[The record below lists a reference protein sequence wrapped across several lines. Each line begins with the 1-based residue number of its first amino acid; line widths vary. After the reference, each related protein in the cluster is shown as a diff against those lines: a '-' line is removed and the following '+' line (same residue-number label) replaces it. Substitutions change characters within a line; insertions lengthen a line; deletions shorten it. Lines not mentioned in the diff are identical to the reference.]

1 MAKKSN
7 IGIIKNYQAEY
18 EQLQRDLQGAK
29 PWVKKASYLQFYKKI
44 AKAADQRMVNLES
57 LAKKEGYKEVT
68 EWAYAKAQRDIRGM
82 FGQDAK
88 RFNRKISGDENL
100 NTIYKDINRVLD
112 FLNAPTSSKQQ
123 IDEIFA
129 KRANTIKEKYD
140 VDMNWS
146 KAATVFDTVLWKKTG
161 ARKASATA
169 LKAIGIIQKNKK
181 QIKRALAENKPI
193 SIIIPEETDP
203 NTGRSTKDINVEETV
218 NHFLRYYKKDV
229 KKLLNRR

>member
-1 MAKKSN
+1 MAKRSN

-18 EQLQRDLQGAK
+18 EQLQRDLQGVK

-44 AKAADQRMVNLES
+44 AKAADQRMVNIEA
-57 LAKKEGYKEVT
+57 LAKKDGYKEIT

-82 FGQDAK
+82 FGQDAT
-88 RFNRKISGDENL
+88 RFNRKISPDENL

-112 FLNAPTSSKQQ
+112 FLNSPTSSKQQ
-123 IDEIFA
+123 IDEIFE

-146 KAATVFDTVLWKKTG
+146 KTATVFDTVLWKKTG

-181 QIKRALAENKPI
+181 QIKRALKENEPI
-193 SIIIPEETDP
+193 SIIIPEQKDP
-203 NTGRSTKDINVEETV
+203 KTGKLTKDINVEETV

-229 KKLLNRR
+229 NSLLKRR

>member
-1 MAKKSN
+1 MAKSK
-7 IGIIKNYQAEY
+7 IGILKDYQAEY
-18 EQLQRDLQGAK
+18 EQLQRNLQGAK

-44 AKAADQRMVNLES
+44 AKAADQRLVNLES
-57 LAKKEGYKEVT
+57 LAKKDGYKEVT

-146 KAATVFDTVLWKKTG
+146 KTATVFDTVLWKKTG

-169 LKAIGIIQKNKK
+169 LKAIGIIQKNQK

-193 SIIIPEETDP
+193 SIIIPESIDP
-203 NTGRSTKDINVEETV
+203 ITGEKTKDINIEETV

-229 KKLLNRR
+229 KSLLKRK

>member
-1 MAKKSN
+1 MAKSK
-7 IGIIKNYQAEY
+7 IGILKDYQAEY
-18 EQLQRDLQGAK
+18 EQLQRNLQGVK

-44 AKAADQRMVNLES
+44 AKAADQRLVNLES
-57 LAKKEGYKEVT
+57 LAKKDGYKEVT

-123 IDEIFA
+123 IDIIFN

-140 VDMNWS
+140 VNMNWS
-146 KAATVFDTVLWKKTG
+146 KTATVFDTVLWKKTG

-169 LKAIGIIQKNKK
+169 LKAIGIIQKNQK

-193 SIIIPEETDP
+193 SIIIPETTDP
-203 NTGRSTKDINVEETV
+203 ITGEKTKDINIEETV

-229 KKLLNRR
+229 KSLLKRK

>member
-1 MAKKSN
+1 MAKRSN

-18 EQLQRDLQGAK
+18 EQLQRDLQGVK

-44 AKAADQRMVNLES
+44 AKAADQRMVNIEA
-57 LAKKEGYKEVT
+57 LAKKDGYKEIT

-82 FGQDAK
+82 FGQDAT
-88 RFNRKISGDENL
+88 RFNRKISPDENL

-112 FLNAPTSSKQQ
+112 FLNSPTSSKQQ
-123 IDEIFA
+123 IDEIFE
-129 KRANTIKEKYD
+129 KRANTIKEKYG

-146 KAATVFDTVLWKKTG
+146 KTATVFDTVLWKKTG

-181 QIKRALAENKPI
+181 QIKRALKENEPI
-193 SIIIPEETDP
+193 SIIIPEQKDP
-203 NTGRSTKDINVEETV
+203 KTGKLTKDINVEETV

-229 KKLLNRR
+229 NSLLKRR

>member
-1 MAKKSN
+1 MAKRN
-7 IGIIKNYQAEY
+7 IGIIKNYQSEY
-18 EQLQRDLQGAK
+18 EQLQRNLKGIPSDIR
-29 PWVKKASYLQFYKKI
+29 KAAYLQFYKKI
-44 AKAADQRMVNLES
+44 AKAADQRMVNLEA
-57 LAKKEGYKEVT
+57 LAKKDGYKEVT
-68 EWAYAKAQRDIRGM
+68 EWAYAKAQRDIRSM

-88 RFNRKISGDENL
+88 RFNRKISPDENL
-100 NTIYKDINRVLD
+100 LTIYKDINRVLD

-140 VDMNWS
+140 VDMSWS
-146 KAATVFDTVLWKKTG
+146 KTATVFDTVLWKKTG

-181 QIKRALAENKPI
+181 QIKRALKENKPI

-203 NTGRSTKDINVEETV
+203 ITGRSTKDINVEETV

-229 KKLLNRR
+229 KKLLNRK

>member
-1 MAKKSN
+1 MAKSK
-7 IGIIKNYQAEY
+7 IGIIKNYQSEY
-18 EQLQRDLQGAK
+18 EQLQRNLQGAK

-57 LAKKEGYKEVT
+57 LAKKDGYKEVT

-88 RFNRKISGDENL
+88 RFNRKISPDENL
-100 NTIYKDINRVLD
+100 LTIYKDINRVLD

-123 IDEIFA
+123 IDEIFL
-129 KRANTIKEKYD
+129 KRASTIKEKYD

-146 KAATVFDTVLWKKTG
+146 KTATVFDTVLWKKTG

-169 LKAIGIIQKNKK
+169 LKAIGIIQKNSK
-181 QIKRALAENKPI
+181 QIKRALRENKPI
-193 SIIIPEETDP
+193 SIIIPEERDP
-203 NTGRSTKDINVEETV
+203 ETGKLTKDINVEEKV

-229 KKLLNRR
+229 KSLLKRT